1 MKEPM
6 PYHSARTA
14 TVLIAVIMVGV
25 LVWFLRGILAPFA
38 LALFL
43 MVIIDGLARVLW
55 RRIPHF
61 PKAAA
66 LPVSMILIT
75 LLFGVTA
82 YVVTDNAKTFVTQ
95 LIADAPKINGLL
107 APIGSKLGMQVPPT
121 ADALIAQ
128 INLPQYLRGVAAALE
143 TLASGAVLVTVY
155 LIFLFISRHGFE
167 EKARLLFPTHEERVK
182 AGRIFLRIRTGV
194 ERYVWVQT
202 ITAAIIASASWT
214 LMTWAGLD
222 DAIFWAFL
230 IFLASYVPILGG
242 AIGILLPPIFGLV
255 QFGINL
261 KAPLLLVG
269 LEMIHIVVGNFVA
282 PRMQGET
289 LNVDPVVV
297 VLSLAFWGAIWGVP
311 GMFLSTPL
319 TVVAIVILVQFPNT
333 RWIAVLLSRDGYP
346 QTYSEGPSDPSEPA
360 SPPPAPPPSR
370 APRRNISVKPKGS

>member
-1 MKEPM
+1 MKEPLS
-6 PYHSARTA
+6 HHTARTA
-14 TVLIAVIMVGV
+14 TVLIAVV
-25 LVWFLRGILAPFA
+25 LVGAVVWWLRGILAPFA

-43 MVIIDGLARVLW
+43 MVIIDGLGRVLW

-66 LPVSMILIT
+66 LPLALVIT
-75 LLFGVTA
+75 TVVFGATA
-82 YVVTDNAKTFVTQ
+82 YVVTDNARAFITQ
-95 LIADAPKINGLL
+95 LIAYAPKLNGLL
-107 APIGSKLGMQVPPT
+107 AKVGGQLGMQVPPT

-128 INLPQYLRGVAAALE
+128 INLPSYLEGIAAALE
-143 TLASGAVLVTVY
+143 TLASGAVLVLVY

-182 AGRIFLRIRTGV
+182 AGRVFIRIRTGV

-202 ITAAIIASASWT
+202 ITAVIIAGASWT
-214 LMTWAGLD
+214 VMTWIGLN

-242 AIGILLPPIFGLV
+242 AIGILLPPIFALV
-255 QFGINL
+255 QFGVDWR
-261 KAPLLLVG
+261 APVMLAG
-269 LEMIHIVVGNFVA
+269 LESIHIVVGNFVA
-282 PRMQGET
+282 PRMQGVT

-297 VLSLAFWGAIWGVP
+297 VVSLAFWGAIWGVP

-319 TVVAIVILVQFPNT
+319 TVVAIVILVQFPST

-360 SPPPAPPPSR
+360 DPLPKPRST
-370 APRRNISVKPKGS
+370 RRNISVKP